1 MHEVAEALQDVGVE
15 LLLGN
20 EEGDNRFARGHVGG
34 AVGRDGQE
42 IAVPVPGQRELTG
55 GLADVGAPE
64 GIEAMGWDGSRWRL
78 QATPDP
84 YPVADR
90 AGNTLAA
97 VSCTSSNDC
106 VAVGE
111 YFQRIDYDPASMKEL
126 HVEIPLAERW
136 NGVRW
141 SVLPFPSLPTG
152 AQQGALDA
160 VSCTSSSACEAV
172 GAEGVGHRTR
182 CRNRRHG
189 RGSRTEQDGRRLRSE
204 ACGVAKASSFADG
217 SRLLTGAREW

>member
-1 MHEVAEALQDVGVE
+1 
-15 LLLGN
+15 
-20 EEGDNRFARGHVGG
+20 
-34 AVGRDGQE
+34 
-42 IAVPVPGQRELTG
+42 
-55 GLADVGAPE
+55 
-64 GIEAMGWDGSRWRL
+64 MGWDGSRWRL

-97 VSCTSSNDC
+97 VSCTSSKDG

-111 YFQRIDYDPASMKEL
+111 YVQRIDYDPASMKEL
-126 HVEIPLAERW
+126 HVGMPLAERW

-172 GAEGVGHRTR
+172 GAERVGLFAERWDAR
-182 CRNRRHG
+182 
-189 RGSRTEQDGRRLRSE
+189 SWSGRRGR
-204 ACGVAKASSFADG
+204 
-217 SRLLTGAREW
+217 LTGRAPDRRDLRAAHCGRVAR